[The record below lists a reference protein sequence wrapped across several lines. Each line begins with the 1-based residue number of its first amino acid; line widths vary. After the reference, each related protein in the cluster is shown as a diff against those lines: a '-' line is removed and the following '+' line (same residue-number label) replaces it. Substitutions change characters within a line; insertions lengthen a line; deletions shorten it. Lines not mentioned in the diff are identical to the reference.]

1 MPNVTC
7 EYYDVTTP
15 ESKRYSNSLTSE
27 DLQPDTTYSVR
38 VRINQSDRYCQ
49 TDYSTPITVTT
60 APAQTTLPAGGL
72 DLAYGSVSIGPG
84 ENGKLSIRYNNEIY
98 SIDSSTDIRLTG
110 KWTGT
115 PDSYEAPVSVVSGA
129 NAHII
134 LSNVVI
140 EGSSEAHLE
149 ESISISGSD
158 VRLTLEGDN
167 RIGGSWSGIWLSRST
182 LTIVGDGSLVIGRPD
197 YVIER
202 GIEGYDCSLYLNGG
216 HLLVYE
222 RASSSIKDK
231 TKTSVTISGVSEAGQ
246 SVSIQAL
253 GLSNEGSAVS
263 GGWCAFISGSGVPT
277 LYLPTDNGT
286 YLVSMLVNNQLRQFE
301 ITLSENTTVTPVA
314 GDLSVTLPSGTQLPL
329 EMEPDGSV
337 ILPGG
342 SSVQTGSGPE
352 ITINEEG
359 TTVAPDGEVALPANG
374 SAAVSDGKGNTTIIT
389 VPETGGTI
397 APNEDGSI
405 RLPNGSTVQTDNGPE
420 ITVSG
425 DGATVAPD
433 GNVTLPSGGSATVT
447 DDKGNT
453 TTITVPETGG
463 TVAPNED
470 GSIRLPDGA
479 TVQTGN
485 GPEITVSGDGATVAP
500 DGSVT
505 LPSGGSATV
514 TDDKGNTTT
523 ITVPETGGTVAPNE
537 DGSIRLPDGAT
548 VQTGNGP
555 EITVSGDGAT
565 VAPDGSV
572 TLPSGGSATVT
583 NDKGNTTTITMPEGG
598 GMLTPNE
605 DGSVN
610 LPGGSSVTV
619 SDSTGESTTIVVPD
633 AGGTLDPSDGTIT
646 RYYTVTFDSK
656 GGSSI
661 DSVVVA
667 ENSPV
672 IKPSAP
678 TREGYTFIGWYQD
691 AACTLAWDFQATKVT
706 ADITLYAGWTQTGGS
721 SSGGSS
727 SGGSS
732 SITGSGS
739 NVSISV
745 SEGVVSSS
753 R

>member
-49 TDYSTPITVTT
+49 TDYSSPITVTT

-433 GNVTLPSGGSATVT
+433 G
-447 DDKGNT
+447 
-453 TTITVPETGG
+453 
-463 TVAPNED
+463 
-470 GSIRLPDGA
+470 
-479 TVQTGN
+479 
-485 GPEITVSGDGATVAP
+485 
-500 DGSVT
+500 SVT

>member
-15 ESKRYSNSLTSE
+15 ESKRYSNSLTIE

-49 TDYSTPITVTT
+49 TDYSSPITVTT

-374 SAAVSDGKGNTTIIT
+374 SAAVSDGKGNTYHHC
-389 VPETGGTI
+389 PRNWRHHC
-397 APNEDGSI
+397 P
-405 RLPNGSTVQTDNGPE
+405 Q
-420 ITVSG
+420 
-425 DGATVAPD
+425 
-433 GNVTLPSGGSATVT
+433 
-447 DDKGNT
+447 
-453 TTITVPETGG
+453 
-463 TVAPNED
+463 
-470 GSIRLPDGA
+470 
-479 TVQTGN
+479 
-485 GPEITVSGDGATVAP
+485 
-500 DGSVT
+500 
-505 LPSGGSATV
+505 
-514 TDDKGNTTT
+514 
-523 ITVPETGGTVAPNE
+523 
-537 DGSIRLPDGAT
+537 
-548 VQTGNGP
+548 
-555 EITVSGDGAT
+555 
-565 VAPDGSV
+565 
-572 TLPSGGSATVT
+572 
-583 NDKGNTTTITMPEGG
+583 
-598 GMLTPNE
+598 
-605 DGSVN
+605 
-610 LPGGSSVTV
+610 
-619 SDSTGESTTIVVPD
+619 
-633 AGGTLDPSDGTIT
+633 
-646 RYYTVTFDSK
+646 
-656 GGSSI
+656 
-661 DSVVVA
+661 
-667 ENSPV
+667 
-672 IKPSAP
+672 
-678 TREGYTFIGWYQD
+678 
-691 AACTLAWDFQATKVT
+691 
-706 ADITLYAGWTQTGGS
+706 
-721 SSGGSS
+721 
-727 SGGSS
+727 
-732 SITGSGS
+732 
-739 NVSISV
+739 
-745 SEGVVSSS
+745 
-753 R
+753 